1 MRKREMRSNAGEKT
15 LDKIFA
21 DSALIVRFICYHVV
35 DNVSSSN
42 TAADRKA
49 EFAAIPGTIR

>member
-1 MRKREMRSNAGEKT
+1 MRSNAGEKT